1 MIPHR
6 IIRRIK
12 IIQMKNEVIKLK
24 IEKKYTNENFQ
35 TTSDLWL
42 GKSKIAGTGFWSRNH
57 G

>member
-24 IEKKYTNENFQ
+24 IEKKYMNENFQ

-42 GKSKIAGTGFWSRNH
+42 GKS
-57 G
+57 